1 MRVQR
6 GLNMEDKNMSDNNET
21 LNVNAQQD
29 YFTANDEIVSW
40 EQAVENERSYSP
52 FVDIYE
58 TQDDFILVA
67 NMPGVA
73 KENVRL
79 KYEDGSLVIFG
90 RVNPDNNRKKYLLK
104 ENGTGN
110 YYRKFKIADS
120 IDDSKIEAKYENG
133 QLVVKL
139 PKQERLKPRTINI
152 K

>member
-1 MRVQR
+1 
-6 GLNMEDKNMSDNNET
+6 MSENNET
-21 LNVNAQQD
+21 LNMNTDQS
-29 YFTANDEIVSW
+29 FISSNDEIISW
-40 EQAVENERSYSP
+40 EQVIENERSYSP

-58 TQDDFILVA
+58 TEDNFVLLA

-90 RVNPDNNRKKYLLK
+90 RVNQDNVRKKYLLK

-110 YYRKFKIADS
+110 FFRKFRIADS

-133 QLVVKL
+133 QLIVVL
-139 PKQERLKPRTINI
+139 PKQERLKPRNI
-152 K
+152 IIK

>member
-1 MRVQR
+1 
-6 GLNMEDKNMSDNNET
+6 MSDSKET
-21 LNVNAQQD
+21 VNVNTQQD
-29 YFTANDEIVSW
+29 YFSANEEIVSW
-40 EQAVENERSYSP
+40 EQVIENERSYSP

-58 TQDDFILVA
+58 TQDDFILSA

-90 RVNPDNNRKKYLLK
+90 RVYQDNIRKKYLLK

-110 YYRKFKIADS
+110 FYRKFKIADS
-120 IDDSKIEAKYENG
+120 IDDTRIDAKYENG
-133 QLVVKL
+133 QLTVTL
-139 PKQERLKPRTINI
+139 PKHEKLKPRTINI